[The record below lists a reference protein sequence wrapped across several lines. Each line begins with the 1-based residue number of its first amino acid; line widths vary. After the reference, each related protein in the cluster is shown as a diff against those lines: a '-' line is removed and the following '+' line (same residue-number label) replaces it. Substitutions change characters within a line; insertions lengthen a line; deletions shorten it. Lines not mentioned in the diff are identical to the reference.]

1 MSEWLTRAIYL
12 SCRQNNPA
20 FDGRSYT
27 RPRSVCSCVQICLLV
42 LSILTVGC
50 TVVLHRAYAG
60 HAGCLD
66 HAVEIAAARAGVLLP
81 PLPADNST
89 IPDASNSTS
98 SGNDTAVSV
107 DDFIELA
114 SGNRFSSSV
123 NLGLKLSNIT
133 AEEYDAAVQ
142 SGAVNATG
150 ERWAL
155 IELTSPCSNLSFGS

>member
-1 MSEWLTRAIYL
+1 
-12 SCRQNNPA
+12 
-20 FDGRSYT
+20 
-27 RPRSVCSCVQICLLV
+27 VQVCLLV
-42 LSILTVGC
+42 LSVLTVGF

-89 IPDASNSTS
+89 VPDASNSTS
-98 SGNDTAVSV
+98 SGNDTAAAAV
-107 DDFIELA
+107 DEFIELA

-133 AEEYDAAVQ
+133 AEEYDAAVE
-142 SGAVNATG
+142 SGAANATG
-150 ERWAL
+150 EHAL
-155 IELTSPCSNLSFGS
+155 

>member
-1 MSEWLTRAIYL
+1 
-12 SCRQNNPA
+12 
-20 FDGRSYT
+20 
-27 RPRSVCSCVQICLLV
+27 
-42 LSILTVGC
+42 
-50 TVVLHRAYAG
+50 VLHRAYAG

-150 ERWAL
+150 ERWTL